1 MLFSGASMQ
10 RHEECQRLV
19 RSALKKA
26 KEAQGEAARQCWI
39 EIADEWASLA
49 AQWLEMQARFQGAA
63 NRNPDPY
70 AYEAE

>member
-1 MLFSGASMQ
+1 MQ

-19 RSALKKA
+19 RCALKKA
-26 KEAQGEAARQCWI
+26 KEAQGDAARQCWL

-49 AQWLEMQARFQGAA
+49 TQWLEMQARFRGAGS
-63 NRNPDPY
+63 NPDPY

>member
-1 MLFSGASMQ
+1 MQ

-26 KEAQGEAARQCWI
+26 NEAHGDAARQCWI

-49 AQWLEMQARFQGAA
+49 AQWLEMQARFQGV

-70 AYEAE
+70 AYDAE

>member
-1 MLFSGASMQ
+1 MLFSRASMQ

-26 KEAQGEAARQCWI
+26 NEAHGDAARQCWV
-39 EIADEWASLA
+39 EIADQWASLA
-49 AQWLEMQARFQGAA
+49 AQWLEMQARFQGA

-70 AYEAE
+70 AYDAE